1 MLIPEGMTMVMSR
14 IWTLFLL
21 VSILCSVFT
30 GGGPALAS
38 AALQELGYSANQ
50 VAAALKG
57 VDPKATTEEMVR
69 YGLKQM
75 VMKG

>member
-1 MLIPEGMTMVMSR
+1 MED
-14 IWTLFLL
+14 WTSL
-21 VSILCSVFT
+21 
-30 GGGPALAS
+30 G
-38 AALQELGYSANQ
+38 QHKRLGYSAAE

-69 YGLKQM
+69 YGLRQM